1 MEVHISQRFL
11 NQFNIRQFKVLLL
24 ALMGMNKASQSRQ
37 VKMKQSGPESG
48 LRFVDNSIMNKKI
61 HLSW

>member
-1 MEVHISQRFL
+1 MEVHLSQRFL

-48 LRFVDNSIMNKKI
+48 LRFVENLLIRYNFDNT
-61 HLSW
+61 

>member
-48 LRFVDNSIMNKKI
+48 LRFVGNLIMNKKI
-61 HLSW
+61 HISW